1 MNKKDN
7 VAMVPKYR
15 FPEFSESW
23 DIIPILNIGDVYKGG
38 IFSKSDID
46 QNASIPCI
54 HYGELFTKYNE
65 VISIIYSKTNKKEGF
80 KIESTSI
87 DEITKDLKVKL
98 EIF

>member
-54 HYGELFTKYNE
+54 HYGELL
-65 VISIIYSKTNKKEGF
+65 SIMKLFLLFIQKQIKK
-80 KIESTSI
+80 
-87 DEITKDLKVKL
+87 KDLKVKL